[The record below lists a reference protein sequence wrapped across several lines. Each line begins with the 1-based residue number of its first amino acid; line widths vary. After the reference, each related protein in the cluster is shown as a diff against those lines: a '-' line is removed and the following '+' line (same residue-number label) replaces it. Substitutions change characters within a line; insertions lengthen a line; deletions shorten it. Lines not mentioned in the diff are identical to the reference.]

1 MKIPY
6 YKLLLFVLL
15 IVGCWMDADQN
26 GLNNAA
32 YHGDIETFKRLINDG
47 KNVYGKGWDGDTP
60 LANAIRGE
68 HPEIIIL
75 LLNAGA
81 DINNKFVRNAL
92 YETKVEIL
100 IILCSY
106 DDEYSCNQANPN
118 STS

>member
-1 MKIPY
+1 
-6 YKLLLFVLL
+6 
-15 IVGCWMDADQN
+15 MDADLN

-32 YHGDIETFKRLINDG
+32 YHGDINAVTRLINDG
-47 KNVYGKGWDGDTP
+47 KDANGKGWDGDTP

-81 DINNKFVRNAL
+81 DINKKFIRNAI

-106 DDEYSCNQANPN
+106 GDEYSCNQANPN